1 MIYSHSSI
9 STFNQCPLKFK
20 MRYIDKITPELK
32 KTIEA
37 FMGGIVHEVLQELY
51 ESVMEKR
58 IPGFDEVQES
68 LINKWKNSWDDEIQ
82 IIKEGMKKEN
92 YFESALRFLKN
103 YYEKCHPF
111 NEGEIIGIEQEVRI
125 IIKGKELIG
134 YIDRLEKKG
143 DEYHIIDYKTNN
155 WLKSQEELDE
165 DKQLAIYQI
174 AVMEKFCTDKVVLN
188 WHFLN
193 FNELM
198 QSKRTKEQ
206 INELKDEL
214 FKKINEIESEK
225 EFKACKSRLCDWC
238 EYKKQCPAFITTL
251 NDFN

>member
-1 MIYSHSSI
+1 
-9 STFNQCPLKFK
+9 
-20 MRYIDKITPELK
+20 
-32 KTIEA
+32 
-37 FMGGIVHEVLQELY
+37 
-51 ESVMEKR
+51 
-58 IPGFDEVQES
+58 
-68 LINKWKNSWDDEIQ
+68 
-82 IIKEGMKKEN
+82 
-92 YFESALRFLKN
+92 
-103 YYEKCHPF
+103 HPF